1 MSKHI
6 LWSAHQGYMDII
18 CGTYGTQYIIINT
31 TFSDKVLAL
40 KKLTRRIIRGNYR

>member
-18 CGTYGTQYIIINT
+18 CGTHGTQYIIINT
-31 TFSDKVLAL
+31 TFSDKAVAI
-40 KKLTRRIIRGNYR
+40 KI